1 MVASTG
7 SSRRASRIAAADG
20 RSLIVAM
27 DHGMGGANY
36 GGMSSPGKTLEE
48 VIAAGADAILT
59 TPGIADTYASRLQ
72 RVGLILTLDLATG
85 HEESA
90 VREALAV
97 GADMGKFILTPWNP
111 QIPDSIAR
119 TRHLAA
125 VCHSYGLPLMV
136 EPIPVSFTNTDAHTP
151 EKIGQAA
158 RIACE
163 VGADVVKMQY
173 TGDPDSFRS
182 ALAPLF
188 RPVVILGGPER
199 GDDYG
204 LLQAIREAV
213 DAGAIGI
220 AIGRNI
226 WNRERPGDMVAAFNA
241 IIHGG
246 ASADE
251 AMRNLRTTVAVGV

>member
-1 MVASTG
+1 MPG
-7 SSRRASRIAAADG
+7 SPRRTARIAAADG

-36 GGMSSPGKTLEE
+36 AGMASPGRTLDE
-48 VIAAGADAILT
+48 VVAAGADAILT
-59 TPGIADTYASRLQ
+59 TPGIADAFSAKLN

-85 HEESA
+85 NEETA
-90 VREALAV
+90 VREATV
-97 GADMGKFILTPWNP
+97 IGAEMAKFILTPWNP
-111 QIPDSIAR
+111 QVPDSIAR
-119 TRHLAA
+119 TRNLAA
-125 VCHSYGLPLMV
+125 VCHAYGLPLMV
-136 EPIPVSFTNTDAHTP
+136 EPIPVSFSNTEAHTP

-163 VGADVVKMQY
+163 LGADVVKMQY
-173 TGDPDSFRS
+173 TGDADSFETIMRT
-182 ALAPLF
+182 LY

-199 GDDYG
+199 GDDRG
-204 LLQAIREAV
+204 LLHGIREAI

-226 WNRERPGDMVAAFNA
+226 WNRERPGHMVAAFNA

-251 AMRNLRTTVAVGV
+251 AMRELRSVVAVGV